1 MAHPD
6 PQIRRGG
13 GGGVGGGHP
22 DPQIRGVG
30 SPKKFFGPSGPQFG
44 LKIRGG
50 GLPLIRHCCNLFTP
64 GKPLGA
70 RSPYVPDRVTI

>member
-13 GGGVGGGHP
+13 GGGVGGGQP

-30 SPKKFFGPSGPQFG
+30 SPKKFFGPTGPQFG